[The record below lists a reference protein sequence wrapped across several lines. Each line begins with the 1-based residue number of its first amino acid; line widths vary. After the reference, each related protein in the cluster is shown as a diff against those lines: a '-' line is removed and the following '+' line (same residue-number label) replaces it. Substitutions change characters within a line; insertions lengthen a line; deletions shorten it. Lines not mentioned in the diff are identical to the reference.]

1 MTDPAEPTGPK
12 EPIEPIDPVAAVEP
26 IGGTRSIGRSG
37 LIVASG
43 TMVSRVLGFINALL
57 LYNTIGAVGQGADA
71 FVLANTLPNNIYL
84 ILAGGTLTAV
94 IVPAI
99 VRSVTDGDGGQR
111 FLNRLVTLGV
121 SVFAVV
127 AIAATVAAPLV
138 VQLYAQSGSRGFA
151 QGQIELAI
159 AFAYW
164 CLPQVFFY
172 AVIAI
177 LSEVLN
183 AKGKFW
189 PYAWTPVVNNVVLA
203 AVLIGFR
210 VTFGEVDDL
219 AASAW
224 TNGMVV
230 LLAGGATLGIVV
242 QTLALILAFR
252 QAGLRIRPDFHW
264 RDAGLSRFG
273 RLAAWTF
280 GATLVSQAAGIFES
294 NVLSLATGS
303 ASIAAMTLAQA
314 IYILPYSIVT
324 ISIAVPYFTRMSRHA
339 QAGDRTSLGDDLTR
353 AVTAVLLFQVFF
365 AVSMAIAAPWIA
377 TLFTS
382 EPDGRIAVAAV
393 LACTLIGLVP
403 ASVSGVL
410 LRGWYAL
417 DDTRTPFIMQTTQV
431 VLYVLALVGIAVLRP
446 AADGIAVAAALS
458 LAGAIIIYAVLS
470 VALIRRKVPSF
481 RVSRV
486 LGRLV
491 WFAAAMV
498 PAAAVGWWLSSA
510 VLGSTEAGAFPGGTA
525 GGALLVI
532 LVAGLSMLVV
542 YLGVLLATRNPEL
555 LGVLRPI
562 RARLT
567 RRAE

>member
-1 MTDPAEPTGPK
+1 
-12 EPIEPIDPVAAVEP
+12 
-26 IGGTRSIGRSG
+26 
-37 LIVASG
+37 
-43 TMVSRVLGFINALL
+43 MVSRVLGFINALL

-84 ILAGGTLTAV
+84 IIAGGTLTAV

-99 VRSVTDGDGGQR
+99 VRSVADGDGGQR

-127 AIAATVAAPLV
+127 AIAMTVAAPLV
-138 VQLYAQSGSRGFA
+138 VQLYAQSGPDGGFA
-151 QGQIELAI
+151 PGQLELAI

-164 CLPQVFFY
+164 CLPQIFFY

-183 AKGKFW
+183 AKGRFW

-210 VTFGEVDDL
+210 VAFGEV
-219 AASAW
+219 ASKPASDW
-224 TNGMVV
+224 TTGMVV

-242 QTLALILAFR
+242 QTLALVIAFR
-252 QAGLRIRPDFHW
+252 RAGLKVRPDFHW
-264 RDAGLSRFG
+264 RDAGLGRFG

-303 ASIAAMTLAQA
+303 ASIAAMTLSQA

-324 ISIAVPYFTRMSRHA
+324 ISIAVPYFTRMSRDA
-339 QAGDRTSLGDDLTR
+339 QAGDRIGLGRDLTN

-365 AVSMAIAAPWIA
+365 AVAMAVTAPWIA
-377 TLFTS
+377 TLFTP
-382 EPDGRIAVAAV
+382 EPDGRTALAAV

-403 ASVSGVL
+403 ASVSGIL
-410 LRGWYAL
+410 LRAWYAL
-417 DDTRTPFIMQTTQV
+417 DDTRTPFFLQTIQV
-431 VLYVLALVGIAVLRP
+431 GLYVIALVVVAVVRPPITAIAVT
-446 AADGIAVAAALS
+446 AALC
-458 LAGAIIIYAVLS
+458 LAGAIFVYATLS
-470 VALIRRKVPSF
+470 VVLIRRKVPALGIG
-481 RVSRV
+481 RI
-486 LGRLV
+486 LGRLG
-491 WFAAAMV
+491 WFAGAMA
-498 PAAAVGWWLSSA
+498 PAGALGWWLA
-510 VLGSTEAGAFPGGTA
+510 YGVLDRTPFGGFPDGPQA
-525 GGALLVI
+525 GGLLVI
-532 LVAGLSMLVV
+532 LVTGIVMLVV
-542 YLGVLLATRNPEL
+542 YLGVLAATRNPEL
-555 LGVLRPI
+555 MAFLRPV
-562 RARLT
+562 RARLA

>member
-1 MTDPAEPTGPK
+1 MTEPGV
-12 EPIEPIDPVAAVEP
+12 PIDPGVPGAPGEP
-26 IGGTRSIGRSG
+26 AKPRSLGRSG

-43 TMVSRVLGFINALL
+43 TIVSRALGFINALL

-84 ILAGGTLTAV
+84 IIAGGTLTAV

-99 VRSVTDGDGGQR
+99 VRSVADGDGGQR

-121 SVFAVV
+121 TVFAVV
-127 AIAATVAAPLV
+127 AIAVTVAAPLV
-138 VQLYAQSGSRGFA
+138 VQLYAQSGPDGGFA
-151 QGQIELAI
+151 PGQLELAI

-183 AKGKFW
+183 AKGRFW

-210 VTFGEVDDL
+210 VAFGEV
-219 AASAW
+219 ASQPASAW
-224 TNGMVV
+224 TPSMVV
-230 LLAGGATLGIVV
+230 LLAGGATLGIVI
-242 QTLALILAFR
+242 QTVALIIAFR
-252 QAGLRIRPDFHW
+252 KAGLKIRPDFHW

-273 RLAAWTF
+273 KLAAWTF

-294 NVLSLATGS
+294 NVLSLATGN

-324 ISIAVPYFTRMSRHA
+324 ISIAVPYFTRMSRDA
-339 QAGDRTSLGDDLTR
+339 QAGDRVGLAKDLTN

-365 AVSMAIAAPWIA
+365 AASMAVTAPWIA

-382 EPDGRIAVAAV
+382 EPDGRTALAAV
-393 LACTLIGLVP
+393 LACTLVGLVP
-403 ASVSGVL
+403 ASVSGIL
-410 LRGWYAL
+410 LRAWYAL
-417 DDTRTPFIMQTTQV
+417 DDTRTPFFLQTTQV
-431 VLYVLALVGIAVLRP
+431 VLYVLALVAIAVTRP
-446 AADGIAVAAALS
+446 DVSTIAVTAALA
-458 LAGAIIIYAVLS
+458 LAGAIIVYAVLS
-470 VALIRRKVPSF
+470 IVLIRRKVPALGIGKI
-481 RVSRV
+481 V
-486 LGRLV
+486 GRLL
-491 WFAAAMV
+491 WFVGAMA
-498 PAAAVGWWLSSA
+498 PATAIGWWLA
-510 VLGSTEAGAFPGGTA
+510 YGVLGGTSFGGFPDGPQA
-525 GGALLVI
+525 GGLLVI
-532 LVAGLSMLVV
+532 LITGTVMLVV
-542 YLGVLLATRNPEL
+542 YLGMLAATRNPEL
-555 LGVLRPI
+555 MAFVRPV

>member
-1 MTDPAEPTGPK
+1 MS
-12 EPIEPIDPVAAVEP
+12 EPIEPGDPGNPAEP
-26 IGGTRSIGRSG
+26 HASAEPPRSRSLGRSG
-37 LIVASG
+37 LVVASG
-43 TMVSRVLGFINALL
+43 TLVSRLLGFVNALL

-84 ILAGGTLTAV
+84 IIAGGTLTAV

-99 VRSVTDGDGGQR
+99 VRSVADGDGGQR

-127 AIAATVAAPLV
+127 AIAMTVAAPLV
-138 VQLYAQSGSRGFA
+138 VQLYAQSGPDGGFA
-151 QGQIELAI
+151 PGQLELAI

-183 AKGKFW
+183 AKGRFW

-210 VTFGEVDDL
+210 ITFGEV
-219 AASAW
+219 ASRPASDW
-224 TNGMVV
+224 TTGMIV

-242 QTLALILAFR
+242 QTVALIVAFR
-252 QAGLRIRPDFHW
+252 RAGLKVRPDFHW

-324 ISIAVPYFTRMSRHA
+324 ISIAVPYFTRMSRDA
-339 QAGDRTSLGDDLTR
+339 QAGDRIGLGRDLTN

-365 AVSMAIAAPWIA
+365 AVAMAICAPWIA

-382 EPDGRIAVAAV
+382 EPDGRTALAAV
-393 LACTLIGLVP
+393 LACTLVGLVP
-403 ASVSGVL
+403 ASVSGIL
-410 LRGWYAL
+410 LRAWYAL
-417 DDTRTPFIMQTTQV
+417 DDTRTPFILQTIQV
-431 VLYVLALVGIAVLRP
+431 SLYVIALIV
-446 AADGIAVAAALS
+446 VAAVRPPITTIAITAALC
-458 LAGAIIIYAVLS
+458 LAGAILVYATLS
-470 VALIRRKVPSF
+470 VTLIRRKVPALGVG
-481 RVSRV
+481 RI
-486 LGRLV
+486 LGRLG
-491 WFAAAMV
+491 WFAAAMA
-498 PAAAVGWWLSSA
+498 PAAAAGWALA
-510 VLGSTEAGAFPGGTA
+510 YGVLDRTSFGGFPDGPQA
-525 GGALLVI
+525 GGLLVI
-532 LVAGLSMLVV
+532 LVTGTVMLIV
-542 YLGVLLATRNPEL
+542 YLGVLAATRNPEL
-555 LGVLRPI
+555 MTFLRPI
-562 RARLT
+562 RARLA

>member
-1 MTDPAEPTGPK
+1 M
-12 EPIEPIDPVAAVEP
+12 
-26 IGGTRSIGRSG
+26 GRAG
-37 LIVASG
+37 LVVASG
-43 TMVSRVLGFINALL
+43 TLVSRLLGFVNALL

-84 ILAGGTLTAV
+84 IIAGGTLSAV

-99 VRSVTDGDGGQR
+99 VRSVADGDGGAR

-127 AIAATVAAPLV
+127 AIAVTVAAPLV
-138 VQLYAQSGSRGFA
+138 VQLYAQSGSDGGFA
-151 QGQIELAI
+151 PGQLELAI

-183 AKGKFW
+183 AKGRFW
-189 PYAWTPVVNNVVLA
+189 PYAWTPVVNNLVLA

-210 VTFGEVDDL
+210 TAFGEV
-219 AASAW
+219 AARPASAW
-224 TNGMVV
+224 TPEMIT
-230 LLAGGATLGIVV
+230 LLAGGATLGVV
-242 QTLALILAFR
+242 IQTLALVIAFR
-252 QAGLRIRPDFHW
+252 QAGLRVRPDFHW
-264 RDAGLSRFG
+264 RDAGLGRFG

-280 GATLVSQAAGIFES
+280 GATLVSQAAGVFES

-303 ASIAAMTLAQA
+303 ASIAAMTLSQA

-324 ISIAVPYFTRMSRHA
+324 ISIAVPYFTRMSGHA
-339 QAGDRTSLGDDLTR
+339 QAGNRVALGADLTN

-365 AVSMAIAAPWIA
+365 AVAMAITAPWIA

-382 EPDGRIAVAAV
+382 EPGGRAAVAAV

-417 DDTRTPFIMQTTQV
+417 DDTRTPFFLQTTQV
-431 VLYVLALVGIAVLRP
+431 ALYVGALVLIAAVRP
-446 AADGIAVAAALS
+446 PVDVIAVATALS
-458 LAGAIIIYAVLS
+458 LAGAILVYAVLS
-470 VALIRRKVPSF
+470 LALIRRKVPAL

-486 LGRLV
+486 LGRLG
-491 WFAAAMV
+491 WFLAAMV
-498 PAAAVGWWLSSA
+498 PAAALGWWLSA
-510 VLGSTEAGAFPGGTA
+510 RVLGGTELGAYPDGTA
-525 GGALLVI
+525 GGALVVI
-532 LVAGLSMLVV
+532 LVTGLAMLVV
-542 YLGVLLATRNPEL
+542 YLGVLLATRSPEL
-555 LGVLRPI
+555 GTFLRPI
-562 RARLT
+562 RARLA
-567 RRAE
+567 RRGGESSGPGDSE